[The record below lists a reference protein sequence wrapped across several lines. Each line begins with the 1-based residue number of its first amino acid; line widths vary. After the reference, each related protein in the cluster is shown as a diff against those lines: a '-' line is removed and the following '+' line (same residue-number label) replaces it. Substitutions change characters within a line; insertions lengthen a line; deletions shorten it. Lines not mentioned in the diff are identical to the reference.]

1 LILRNVS
8 IITFSIVRTSTPI
21 IWCVEDGGKEMGS
34 TNITNGLLAIIA
46 LSLIWIAF
54 QQGNSTH
61 PDSVMAVRTASAQSE
76 GDDYVYE
83 EPPLE
88 AICTLSFVE
97 EAAVRALIGGLQ
109 NEVITALN
117 QTNQTLWN
125 MQGPVAEML
134 QLLGQMEILLQH
146 IAQGDRIILPNNEGE

>member
-1 LILRNVS
+1 
-8 IITFSIVRTSTPI
+8 
-21 IWCVEDGGKEMGS
+21 MGS

-83 EPPLE
+83 ERPLE
-88 AICTLSFVE
+88 AICTLSIVE

-125 MQGPVAEML
+125 MQGPVAEMP

-146 IAQGDRIILPNNEGE
+146 IAQGDRIILPNNDGE